1 MACRTTAE
9 SEATVGYFANPVCIR
24 AIVSNTYEKLLR
36 DVARD
41 VTDSL
46 QHQRVALSHVCD
58 DLGLDLRALLQPLFV
73 FQTCPDELY
82 QSRLP
87 SFFMGHEG
95 SEISLG
101 PLRLESIGF
110 GQKFTQFDLALVV
123 AHGPRG
129 DLIGSFQYSTT
140 SYTRDA
146 VLRLPGSV
154 PDYPAVYGEGS
165 VPRCW
170 PSSIV
175 LG

>member
-41 VTDSL
+41 VTESL
-46 QHQRVALSHVCD
+46 QHQRVPLSHVCD

-110 GQKFTQFDLALVV
+110 WPEV
-123 AHGPRG
+123 H
-129 DLIGSFQYSTT
+129 
-140 SYTRDA
+140 A
-146 VLRLPGSV
+146 V
-154 PDYPAVYGEGS
+154 
-165 VPRCW
+165 
-170 PSSIV
+170 
-175 LG
+175 